1 MTGTRPHPR
10 LPEAGALPRL
20 GLAASG
26 WLALLAS
33 LLPEASPLRVAT
45 VTVFLLVCPGLAAV
59 LALRPAAAVGQ
70 DAHRYAVL
78 ETALLSLTLGLAMAT
93 LVAVALFLGGVFTA
107 TRGLLVLAVLTSV
120 LALLPRR
127 HGVREQDAGVQSG
140 GGGSGGRG
148 GP

>member
-1 MTGTRPHPR
+1 MTAVP
-10 LPEAGALPRL
+10 ALPRL

-26 WLALLAS
+26 WLALLAT
-33 LLPEASPLRVAT
+33 LLPEAAPLRVAT

-59 LALRPAAAVGQ
+59 LALRPATARGMP
-70 DAHRYAVL
+70 RLAVL
-78 ETALLSLTLGLAMAT
+78 EAALLSLALGLAMAT
-93 LVAVALFLGGVFTA
+93 LVAVVLFLGGVFTA

-127 HGVREQDAGVQSG
+127 HGAREPDDEVQSG

-148 GP
+148 GA

>member
-1 MTGTRPHPR
+1 MTGTFPRPR
-10 LPEAGALPRL
+10 LPEVGALPRL

-26 WLALLAS
+26 WLALLAA

-45 VTVFLLVCPGLAAV
+45 VTVFLLTCPGLAAA
-59 LALRPAAAVGQ
+59 LALRPAAVGR

-78 ETALLSLTLGLAMAT
+78 EAALLSLMLGLAMAT
-93 LVAVALFLGGVFTA
+93 LVAVVLFLGGVFTA

-120 LALLPRR
+120 LALLP
-127 HGVREQDAGVQSG
+127 HHPGAREQDDGVQSG